1 MIKSTILHP
10 HLLSMLA
17 KCGHK
22 TKILIAD
29 SNYSFVTNS
38 SPGATIVY
46 LNVAPGMIASPFIL
60 EKLLSYINVEEA
72 ALMSSPEDFNNTI
85 EQEYQRILP
94 AGTVYSWLERD
105 DFYTQAKS
113 SDTLLV
119 IATGETRRYANILL
133 TVGVVRMD

>member
-1 MIKSTILHP
+1 MIKSAILHP
-10 HLLSMLA
+10 QLLSTLA

-22 TKILIAD
+22 AKILIAD

-38 SPGATIVY
+38 SPGATVVY
-46 LNVAPGMIASPFIL
+46 LNFAPGMIESPFIL
-60 EKLLSYINVEEA
+60 QKLLSYINVEEA
-72 ALMSSPEDFNNTI
+72 TIMSSPADFNNTI

-94 AGTVYSWLERD
+94 PDTDFSRLSRE

-133 TVGVVRMD
+133 TVGVVSVD

>member
-1 MIKSTILHP
+1 MIKSAILHP
-10 HLLSMLA
+10 HLLSALA

-22 TKILIAD
+22 TQILIAD

-38 SPGATIVY
+38 SPGAIIVY
-46 LNVAPGMIASPFIL
+46 LNFAPGMIESTFIL

-72 ALMSSPEDFNNTI
+72 VLMSSPDDFNNTI
-85 EQEYQRILP
+85 EQEYQNILSP
-94 AGTVYSWLERD
+94 GTVLSWSERE
-105 DFYTQAKS
+105 DFYAQAKS

-133 TVGVVRMD
+133 TVGVVRAG